1 MPRAN
6 ALFLARTRLTA
17 HQGKGESVFDFGY
30 DPNGGNPLSIVCAAW
45 GRKLAA
51 WRAWST
57 GWRLP
62 EKRHIA
68 GEAEIRPAQGL
79 QAAAAKA
86 GSTLIQGAVATIGV
100 FDQLLVAAEVVVC
113 LDAVDAVALVVVVS
127 NVFGQACPPGEGFG
141 VDGLAVCGRGL
152 VAGNGCLLDPVEV
165 RLDEAEE
172 CSGGVAGLRQVVFL
186 APREPAAMQ
195 LADILVWG
203 EFAGFAV
210 DGGGKGA

>member
-1 MPRAN
+1 MSIICSGKLPGVGNSRLGGHGQPAGGCREN
-6 ALFLARTRLTA
+6 ATSPERPKSGPSGIASSCS
-17 HQGKGESVFDFGY
+17 QGWF
-30 DPNGGNPLSIVCAAW
+30 
-45 GRKLAA
+45 
-51 WRAWST
+51 
-57 GWRLP
+57 
-62 EKRHIA
+62 
-68 GEAEIRPAQGL
+68 
-79 QAAAAKA
+79 KA
-86 GSTLIQGAVATIGV
+86 DWGAVATTGV

-152 VAGNGCLLDPVEV
+152 VTGNGCLLDPVEV

-195 LADILVWG
+195 LADVLVWG

-210 DGGGKGA
+210 DCGPAACRT